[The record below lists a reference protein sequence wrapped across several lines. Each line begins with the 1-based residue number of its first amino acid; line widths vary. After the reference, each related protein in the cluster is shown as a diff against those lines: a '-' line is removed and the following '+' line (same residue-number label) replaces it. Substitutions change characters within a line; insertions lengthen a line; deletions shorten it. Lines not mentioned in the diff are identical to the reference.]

1 MGDRIARVGGPSMD
15 VVMAIAALGAALL
28 ALLGDWDSL
37 GVVSVVGAAVGLVP
51 WALLLAGRSLPLAWF
66 AGLGLVGV
74 WMVVVA
80 AENPG
85 GMFPAMVL
93 VVWVLRSGDRAVT
106 AVVLVVSSAAIVAH
120 AIDLGTAHETGLVY
134 FLGGI
139 AISALSG
146 LLLRRQE
153 VLTAELAAMG
163 ALQVEHAAGA
173 ERERIAREVHDIV
186 AHSLTVVMLHVSGA
200 RRLLASDPVRA
211 ADALDRAEEIG
222 RESLEQIRGV
232 IGVLRSTDGTD
243 PGLADL
249 TDLVERFRA
258 GGLDVAESIVL
269 ADPAAV
275 DPTTGLV
282 AYRIVQEALS
292 NAVQHAAG
300 AAIVVGVR
308 LAEPDGGLRIDVAN
322 GPGGAAS
329 AVSGRPGLGVR
340 GMGERVRALGG
351 TFAAGPTADGGWR
364 VSARLPVRPPVRTGR
379 VAPGVAVP

>member
-1 MGDRIARVGGPSMD
+1 MGDRIARDGGPSMD
-15 VVMAIAALGAALL
+15 VVMALAAVGAALL
-28 ALLGDWDSL
+28 AVLGDHDSL
-37 GVVSVVGAAVGLVP
+37 GVVAVVGAFVGLVP
-51 WALLLAGRSLPLAWF
+51 WALLLVGRPLPLVWF

-93 VVWVLRSGDRAVT
+93 VVWVMRSGDRVVT
-106 AVVLVVSSAAIVAH
+106 AVTLVVSASAIVAH
-120 AIDLGTAHETGLVY
+120 AIDMGTAHETGLVY
-134 FLGGI
+134 FLGGL

-153 VLTAELAAMG
+153 VLTAELAVMG

-200 RRLLASDPVRA
+200 RRLLTSDPARA
-211 ADALDRAEEIG
+211 AEALDRAEDVG

-232 IGVLRSTDGTD
+232 IGVLRSGDGAA
-243 PGLADL
+243 PGLVDL
-249 TDLVERFRA
+249 TSLVERFRA
-258 GGLDVAESIVL
+258 GGLDVTASLVL

-292 NAVQHAAG
+292 NAARHAVG
-300 AAIVVGVR
+300 AAIVVDVR
-308 LAEPDGGLRIDVAN
+308 VDEPDAPLQIEIVN
-322 GPGGAAS
+322 GPGGAAADAS
-329 AVSGRPGLGVR
+329 ERPGLGIR

-351 TFAAGPTADGGWR
+351 TFSAGPTADGGWK

-379 VAPGVAVP
+379 LASGVAVS